1 MVLTARTPHAKAC
14 SSSGGNRLQ
23 RRRAAVMLEKQL
35 LEIWKGGAGGS
46 LGSDVGD
53 RRRHR
58 DGQFLGGFTQA
69 EDTGRDRQPQGRR
82 TRSASESPAVSALVT
97 ADDADRCGSILYRG
111 FPTHYRASG
120 RCRAG
125 GVRRVQDFQGRS
137 GGDGAVGSWTHA
149 PGADR
154 GRGPGRL
161 SRNRA
166 AAGGD
171 RPCRQYG

>member
-14 SSSGGNRLQ
+14 SSSGGNRVQ
-23 RRRAAVMLEKQL
+23 RRRSAVMLEKQL

-69 EDTGRDRQPQGRR
+69 ADSGRDRQPQGRR
-82 TRSASESPAVSALVT
+82 TRGTSESPAVSAVVT

-111 FPTHYRASG
+111 LQTHHRAGG
-120 RCRAG
+120 RRRTG
-125 GVRRVQDFQGRS
+125 GVRRVQDSQGRS

-149 PGADR
+149 LGADR
-154 GRGPGRL
+154 GRVPGRL

-166 AAGGD
+166 AAGVD
-171 RPCRQYG
+171 RPSRQYG